1 MAEGRGFELVGRW
14 AGVISR
20 RDTAAL
26 RGAGSL
32 SDQTMSEGQAGLS

>member
-20 RDTAAL
+20 RFADFGMFFELVTTDL
-26 RGAGSL
+26 IH
-32 SDQTMSEGQAGLS
+32 QQAGRR

>member
-20 RDTAAL
+20 RDTAAPSFSVL
-26 RGAGSL
+26 
-32 SDQTMSEGQAGLS
+32 Q